1 MLSCFNAFMNQIFLK
16 IDEIFSGVLE
26 VVRDD
31 LSTVKTGRAKPDL
44 VANLQI
50 AVQSYGSTLKLLE
63 LANISAPDSQTLLIS
78 PWDKNVIEDISR
90 GISKSDLNLNPAV
103 DGVTIRISIP
113 ALTQERRIELTKMV
127 DKKVEAGKVL
137 LREERQKLK
146 KEIDAEKGESGVS
159 EDDIFKSIE
168 ELDKKT
174 KEWEIKIDELGSA
187 KKAELMAV

>member
-1 MLSCFNAFMNQIFLK
+1 MQSKLFMQFMLSQIDQSFQ
-16 IDEIFSGVLE
+16 GVLD

-31 LSTVKTGRAKPDL
+31 LATVKTGRAKPDL

-78 PWDKNVIEDISR
+78 PWDKNVLEDISR
-90 GISKSDLNLNPAV
+90 GISKSDLNLNPVV
-103 DGVTIRISIP
+103 DGQTIRISIP
-113 ALTQERRIELTKMV
+113 ALTQERRIELAKMV
-127 DKKVEAGKVL
+127 DKKVEGGKVL
-137 LREERQKLK
+137 LREERQKIK
-146 KEIDAEKGESGVS
+146 KEIDAEKGNAGVS

-174 KEWEIKIDELGSA
+174 KEWEVKIDDLGGV

>member
-1 MLSCFNAFMNQIFLK
+1 MLQHILQQVDQIFQ
-16 IDEIFSGVLE
+16 GVLE

-63 LANISAPDSQTLLIS
+63 LANISAPDSQTLSIS

-90 GISKSDLNLNPAV
+90 GISKSDLNLNPVV
-103 DGVTIRISIP
+103 DGQTIRISIP
-113 ALTQERRIELTKMV
+113 VLTQERRIELTKMV
-127 DKKVEAGKVL
+127 DKKVEGGKVL
-137 LREERQKLK
+137 LREERQRIK
-146 KEIDAEKGESGVS
+146 KEIDAGKGKAGVS

-174 KEWEIKIDELGSA
+174 KEWEVKIDELGSA
-187 KKAELMAV
+187 KKSELMAV

>member
-1 MLSCFNAFMNQIFLK
+1 MFSVNQK
-16 IDEIFSGVLE
+16 VDSSFSGVLE

-78 PWDKNVIEDISR
+78 PWDKNVIEDVTR
-90 GISKSDLNLNPAV
+90 GIAKSDLNLNPVV
-103 DGVTIRISIP
+103 DGTTIRISIP
-113 ALTQERRIELTKMV
+113 ALTQERRVELTKMV
-127 DKKVEAGKVL
+127 DKKVEAGKIL
-137 LREERQKLK
+137 LREERQKIK
-146 KEIDAEKGESGVS
+146 KEIDAEKGNAGIS
-159 EDDIFKSIE
+159 EDDIFKSVE

-174 KEWEIKIDELGSA
+174 KEWEVKIDDLGSA
-187 KKAELMAV
+187 KKAELMVV

>member
-1 MLSCFNAFMNQIFLK
+1 MQQILQQVDLAFK
-16 IDEIFSGVLE
+16 GVLD
-26 VVRDD
+26 VVQGD
-31 LSTVKTGRAKPDL
+31 LTTIRTGRAKPDL
-44 VANLQI
+44 VANLPV

-78 PWDKNVIEDISR
+78 PWDKNVIDDISR
-90 GISKSDLNLNPAV
+90 GISKSDLNLNPVV
-103 DGVTIRISIP
+103 DGAMIRIPIP

-137 LREERQKLK
+137 LREERQKIK
-146 KEIDAEKGESGVS
+146 KEIDAEKGNAGVS
-159 EDDIFKSIE
+159 EDDIFKSVE

-174 KEWEIKIDELGSA
+174 KEWEIKIDDLGGA

>member
-1 MLSCFNAFMNQIFLK
+1 MNQIFSK
-16 IDEIFSGVLE
+16 INEIFSGVLE
-26 VVRDD
+26 VVSDD

-90 GISKSDLNLNPAV
+90 GISKSDLNLNPVV
-103 DGVTIRISIP
+103 DGMMIRISIP
-113 ALTQERRIELTKMV
+113 VLTQERRIELTKMV
-127 DKKVEAGKVL
+127 DKKVEGGKVL
-137 LREERQKLK
+137 LREERQRIK
-146 KEIDAEKGESGVS
+146 KEIDAEKGKAGVS

-174 KEWEIKIDELGSA
+174 KEWEVKIDDLGSA

>member
-1 MLSCFNAFMNQIFLK
+1 MLSIIQRT
-16 IDEIFSGVLE
+16 DYSFSGVLE

-78 PWDKNVIEDISR
+78 PWDKNVMEDISR
-90 GISKSDLNLNPAV
+90 GISKSDLNLNPVV
-103 DGVTIRISIP
+103 DGQTVRISIP

-127 DKKVEAGKVL
+127 DKKVEGGKVL
-137 LREERQKLK
+137 LREERQRIK
-146 KEIDAEKGESGVS
+146 KEIDAEKGKAGVS

-168 ELDKKT
+168 GLDKKT
-174 KEWEIKIDELGSA
+174 KEWETKIDDLGTA
-187 KKAELMAV
+187 KKAELTAV

>member
-1 MLSCFNAFMNQIFLK
+1 MQSKFFMQFMLSQIDQAFQ
-16 IDEIFSGVLE
+16 GVLE

-78 PWDKNVIEDISR
+78 PWDKNVLEDISR
-90 GISKSDLNLNPAV
+90 GISKSDLNLNPVV
-103 DGVTIRISIP
+103 DGQSIRISIP

-127 DKKVEAGKVL
+127 DKKVEGGKVL
-137 LREERQKLK
+137 LREERQKIK
-146 KEIDAEKGESGVS
+146 KEIDAEKGKAGVS

-174 KEWEIKIDELGSA
+174 KGWEVKIDELGSA

>member
-1 MLSCFNAFMNQIFLK
+1 MQSKLFMQFMLSQIDQSFQ
-16 IDEIFSGVLE
+16 GVLD

-31 LSTVKTGRAKPDL
+31 LATVKTGRAKPDL

-78 PWDKNVIEDISR
+78 PWDKNVLEDISR
-90 GISKSDLNLNPAV
+90 GISKSDLNLNPVV
-103 DGVTIRISIP
+103 DGQTIRISIP
-113 ALTQERRIELTKMV
+113 ALTQERRIELAKMV
-127 DKKVEAGKVL
+127 DKKVEGGKVL
-137 LREERQKLK
+137 LREERQKIK
-146 KEIDAEKGESGVS
+146 KEIDAEKGKAGVS

-174 KEWEIKIDELGSA
+174 KEWEVKIDDLGSA

>member
-1 MLSCFNAFMNQIFLK
+1 MQSKLFMQFMLSQIDQSFQ
-16 IDEIFSGVLE
+16 GVLD

-31 LSTVKTGRAKPDL
+31 LATVKTGRAKPDL

-78 PWDKNVIEDISR
+78 PWDKNVLEDISR
-90 GISKSDLNLNPAV
+90 GISKSDLNLNPVV
-103 DGVTIRISIP
+103 DGQTIRISIP

-127 DKKVEAGKVL
+127 DKKIEGGKVL
-137 LREERQKLK
+137 LREERQKIK
-146 KEIDAEKGESGVS
+146 KEIDAEKGNAGVS

-174 KEWEIKIDELGSA
+174 KEWEVKIDDLGGV

>member
-1 MLSCFNAFMNQIFLK
+1 MQSKLFMQFMLSQIDQSFQ
-16 IDEIFSGVLE
+16 GVLD

-31 LSTVKTGRAKPDL
+31 LATVKTGRAKPDL

-78 PWDKNVIEDISR
+78 PWDKNVLEDISR
-90 GISKSDLNLNPAV
+90 GISKSDLNLNPVV
-103 DGVTIRISIP
+103 DGQTIRISIP
-113 ALTQERRIELTKMV
+113 ALTQERRIELAKMV
-127 DKKVEAGKVL
+127 DKKVEGGKVL
-137 LREERQKLK
+137 LREERQKIK
-146 KEIDAEKGESGVS
+146 KEIDAEKGNAGVS

-174 KEWEIKIDELGSA
+174 KEWEVKIDDLGSA

>member
-1 MLSCFNAFMNQIFLK
+1 MLNILQQI
-16 IDEIFSGVLE
+16 DQTFSGVLD
-26 VVRDD
+26 VVKDD

-78 PWDKNVIEDISR
+78 PWDKNVIDDITR
-90 GISKSDLNLNPAV
+90 GISKSDLNLNPVV
-103 DGVTIRISIP
+103 DGVAIRISIP
-113 ALTQERRIELTKMV
+113 SLTQERRIELTKMV

-146 KEIDAEKGESGVS
+146 KEIDADKGKSGVS

>member
-1 MLSCFNAFMNQIFLK
+1 MLSAFQN
-16 IDEIFSGVLE
+16 IDALFSGVLE

-78 PWDKNVIEDISR
+78 PWDKNVIEDVIR

-103 DGVTIRISIP
+103 DGAMIRISIP

-127 DKKVEAGKVL
+127 DKKVEAGKIL
-137 LREERQKLK
+137 LREERQKIK
-146 KEIDAEKGESGVS
+146 KEIDAGKGNAGVS
-159 EDDIFKSIE
+159 EDDIFKSVE

-174 KEWEIKIDELGSA
+174 KEWEVKIDDLGSA
-187 KKAELMAV
+187 KKAELIAV

>member
-1 MLSCFNAFMNQIFLK
+1 MLSIFRQI
-16 IDEIFSGVLE
+16 DSSFSGVLE

-63 LANISAPDSQTLLIS
+63 LANISASDSQTLLIS
-78 PWDKNVIEDISR
+78 PWDKNIIEDISR
-90 GISKSDLNLNPAV
+90 GIAKSDLNLNPVV
-103 DGVTIRISIP
+103 DGTLVRISIP

-127 DKKVEAGKVL
+127 DKKVEGGKVL
-137 LREERQKLK
+137 LREERQKIK
-146 KEIDAEKGESGVS
+146 KEIDAEKGNAGIS
-159 EDDIFKSIE
+159 EDDIFKSVE

-174 KEWEIKIDELGSA
+174 KEWEVKIDDLGSA

>member
-1 MLSCFNAFMNQIFLK
+1 MLQHILQQVDQTFQ
-16 IDEIFSGVLE
+16 GVLD

-44 VANLQI
+44 VANLSI
-50 AVQSYGSTLKLLE
+50 AVGSYGSTLKLLE

-90 GISKSDLNLNPAV
+90 GIAKSDLNLNPVV
-103 DGVTIRISIP
+103 DGSSIRISIP

-127 DKKVEAGKVL
+127 DKKIEGGKVL
-137 LREERQKLK
+137 LREERQKIK
-146 KEIDAEKGESGVS
+146 KEIDAGKGKAGVS
-159 EDDIFKSIE
+159 EDDIFKSAE

-174 KEWEIKIDELGSA
+174 KQWEIKIDDLGNA
-187 KKAELMAV
+187 KKAELMVV